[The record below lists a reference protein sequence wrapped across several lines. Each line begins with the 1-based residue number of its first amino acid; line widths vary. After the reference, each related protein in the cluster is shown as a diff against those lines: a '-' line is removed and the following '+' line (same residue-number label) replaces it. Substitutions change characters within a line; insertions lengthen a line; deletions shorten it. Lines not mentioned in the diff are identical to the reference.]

1 MEAVMKKPKPET
13 VMATYR
19 VPKASAGKLLK
30 LFRSYRRTLVRLGLV
45 TKTKPLILRGEEKGG
60 PVFYEIFDWVSGA
73 AVEAAHRTPDVLA
86 DWDAI
91 GRLCRPRGGKPA
103 MAFPHVTRIQP

>member
-1 MEAVMKKPKPET
+1 MPSPKPET

-19 VPKASAGKLLK
+19 VPKANISKLLK
-30 LFRSYRRTLVRLGLV
+30 RFRSYRRTLERLGLV
-45 TKTKPLILRGEEKGG
+45 TVAKPIILRREEKGG
-60 PVFYEIFDWVSGA
+60 PVFYEIFDWANA
-73 AVEAAHRTPDVLA
+73 ASVDKAHRSPKVMA

-103 MAFPHVTRIQP
+103 MEFPHVVRVKT